1 MECGKHV
8 MLIFC
13 VISLTLRMVETKD
26 HKIILESGYNLQ
38 VMFLFIFISITSVIM
53 IPVSIPLSISIP
65 IPITIYGDFEL
76 ADMKIYKYGDAD

>member
-38 VMFLFIFISITSVIM
+38 VMFLFIFLFVNC
-53 IPVSIPLSISIP
+53 
-65 IPITIYGDFEL
+65 GEQRW
-76 ADMKIYKYGDAD
+76 